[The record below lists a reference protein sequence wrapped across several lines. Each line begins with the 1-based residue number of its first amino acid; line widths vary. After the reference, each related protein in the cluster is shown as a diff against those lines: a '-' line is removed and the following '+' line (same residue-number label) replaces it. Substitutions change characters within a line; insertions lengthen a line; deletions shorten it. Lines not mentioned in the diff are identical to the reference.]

1 MKIKPIR
8 TKEDYKNALERV
20 EKLWNAKPHSPEN
33 DELEILFTLI
43 EAYERVHYPIAPPHP
58 IEAIKFR
65 MDQLGLKSSDLAKY
79 LGYKSRASEILS
91 GKRKLTVE
99 MMRKMYRE
107 LGVPAEALLAD

>member
-8 TKEDYKNALERV
+8 TKTDYKHALERV
-20 EKLWNAKPHSPEN
+20 ELLWNAKPHSSEG
-33 DELEILFTLI
+33 DEFEILFTLI
-43 EAYERVHYPIAPPHP
+43 EAYEREHYPIAPPHP

-65 MDQLGLKSSDLAKY
+65 MDQLGMNSSDLAKY

-91 GKRKLTVE
+91 GKRKLTVG
-99 MMRKMYRE
+99 MMRKMYNE

>member
-1 MKIKPIR
+1 MNIKPIR
-8 TKEDYKNALERV
+8 TKADHKHALARV
-20 EKLWNAKPHSPEN
+20 ETLWNAKPRSAEE

-43 EAYERVHYPIAPPHP
+43 EAYEHEHYPIGPPHP

-65 MDQLGLKSSDLAKY
+65 MDQLGMKSSDLAKY

-91 GKRKLTVE
+91 GKRKLTVG
-99 MMRKMYRE
+99 MMRKMHTE